1 MIGLEPLNKTIQK
14 MMQGRNIAASMDQV
28 MKQVYQDPEVRDF
41 LTSNRDR
48 LTKENIRRG
57 RSKLYEFFHE
67 KQLIKAGKATVAP
80 GYSPQLQLVAGQI
93 DVTYV
98 PTQQLIER
106 RQQQHLRQLVN
117 SINMPKFIRRATMD
131 DYYLDD
137 QNGTAGRVMAYNAA
151 NDFIDNYQADH
162 FRPGLYLTGSFGVG
176 KTYLLAA
183 TANELAKHDVATT
196 LVHFPSF
203 AVEMKNSIRNN
214 EAGAKINAVKK
225 APVLMLDDIGADAM
239 STWVRDDV
247 LGVILEYRMQ
257 EELPTFFSSNFSMDQ
272 LEKQHL
278 AINNQGVVEPVKAAR
293 IMERIKFLS
302 REIEMNGEDL
312 RKKG

>member
-1 MIGLEPLNKTIQK
+1 
-14 MMQGRNIAASMDQV
+14 MMQGRNVAANMDQI
-28 MKQVYQDPEVRDF
+28 MKQVYADPEVRAF
-41 LTSNRDR
+41 LNQHRDQ
-48 LTKENIRRG
+48 LTAESVRRG

-67 KQLIKAGKATVAP
+67 KQLIKEGKATVAP
-80 GYSPQLQLVAGQI
+80 GYSPQLQLDSGQI

-106 RQQQHLRQLVN
+106 RHQAHLRQLVN
-117 SINMPKFIRRATMD
+117 SINMPKFIRRATFA

-137 QNGTAGRVMAYNAA
+137 QNATAGRVAAYSAA
-151 NDFIDNYQADH
+151 EEFVKTYSPDH
-162 FRPGLYLTGSFGVG
+162 FQPGLYLTGSFGVG

-183 TANELAKHDVATT
+183 TANALAQREVATT
-196 LVHFPSF
+196 MVHFPSF

-214 EAGAKINAVKK
+214 NAGEKIDAVKRS
-225 APVLMLDDIGADAM
+225 PVLMLDDIGADAM

-257 EELPTFFSSNFSMDQ
+257 EELPTFFSSNFSMAE

-293 IMERIKFLS
+293 IMERIEFLS
-302 REIEMNGEDL
+302 REIQMNGENL

>member
-1 MIGLEPLNKTIQK
+1 
-14 MMQGRNIAASMDQV
+14 MMRGRNVTANMDQV
-28 MKQVYQDPEVRDF
+28 MKQVYHDPEVHDF
-41 LTSNRDR
+41 LTRHQKQ
-48 LTKENIRRG
+48 LTHENIRRG

-98 PTQQLIER
+98 PTQQLLER
-106 RQQQHLRQLVN
+106 RQQEHLRQLVN
-117 SINMPKFIRRATMD
+117 TINMPKFIRRATLS

-137 QNGTAGRVMAYNAA
+137 ENGTAGRVQAYNAA
-151 NDFIDNYQADH
+151 TDFIDNYQPDH
-162 FRPGLYLTGSFGVG
+162 FHPGLYLTGSFGVG

-196 LVHFPSF
+196 MIHFPSF
-203 AVEMKNSIRNN
+203 AVEMKNSIRDNK
-214 EAGAKINAVKK
+214 AGEKIAAVKK

-257 EELPTFFSSNFSMDQ
+257 EELPTFFSSNFSMAE

-278 AINNQGVVEPVKAAR
+278 AVNSQGVVEPVKAAR

-302 REIEMNGEDL
+302 REIQMNGKNL

>member
-1 MIGLEPLNKTIQK
+1 MESLNKTIQK
-14 MMQGRNIAASMDQV
+14 MMQGRNVAANMDQI
-28 MKQVYQDPEVRDF
+28 MKQVYADPEVRAF
-41 LTSNRDR
+41 LNQHRDQ
-48 LTKENIRRG
+48 LTAESVRRG

-67 KQLIKAGKATVAP
+67 KQLIKEGKATVAP
-80 GYSPQLQLVAGQI
+80 GYSPQLQLDSGQI

-106 RQQQHLRQLVN
+106 RHQAHLRQLVN
-117 SINMPKFIRRATMD
+117 SINMPKFIRRATFA

-137 QNGTAGRVMAYNAA
+137 QNATAGRVAAYSAA
-151 NDFIDNYQADH
+151 EEFVKTYSPDH
-162 FRPGLYLTGSFGVG
+162 FQPGLYLTGSFGVG

-183 TANELAKHDVATT
+183 TANALAQREVATT
-196 LVHFPSF
+196 MVHFPSF

-214 EAGAKINAVKK
+214 NAGEKIDAVKRS
-225 APVLMLDDIGADAM
+225 PVLMLDDIGADAM

-257 EELPTFFSSNFSMDQ
+257 EELPTFFSSNFSMAE

-293 IMERIKFLS
+293 IMERIEFLS
-302 REIEMNGEDL
+302 REIQMNGENL